1 MGLLQRK
8 CSCGAQSHG
17 NSECAECA
25 KKHNT
30 LQRKLTIGAS
40 NDPLEAEADRVAD
53 QVMTGTMRDRIDG
66 AALRIQRLGSTRA
79 DSSETE
85 TPPSVDR
92 ALSDSGQPLES
103 MLRRDMQQR
112 FGYDFSHVRVHAG
125 DAAAQ
130 SAREI
135 NANAYTVGH
144 DIVFAA
150 SRFTPGTTA
159 GQHLLAHEL
168 THVVQQSG
176 ADGLRVASGSGAVAA
191 RANRIP
197 TTIQKD
203 DAGGGSTEFKDS
215 VSVVSRPT
223 SGPGVVSGEVTR
235 VETAPAK
242 GKDSAQEIH
251 RGTMKIRFDP
261 SDCSVTIP
269 FGYNF
274 VQAPQAA
281 GTGICDS
288 PPPAT
293 KVPLLSADRFKQ
305 IKDGVLADVNR
316 GLNGWF
322 NVRLA
327 GKSCPGGCADRALPI
342 RVVATEDSAN
352 PDTTITVVNR
362 GGRANAATIC
372 AGSWDSPTAEH
383 EGGHQTLGV
392 GDEYPE
398 TDERLRATVP
408 QWFRPERVR
417 NDYSK
422 MGPAEDSRFAMFHE
436 RHFNAVKTFM
446 EDAFPG
452 CKATLE
458 TQSRPVLPDFRF
470 VVGGGYASLSGVS
483 GSFLEAG
490 LRIGIPLDRMR
501 RWEVVMGPQINWLNA
516 FGHERDQSAF
526 LLGARLGLDGSTGGS
541 GHGFTAGAFGEAGYG
556 WFSSNDWRSAGV
568 NDRSA
573 SAAYGEVGVGA
584 GYRTP
589 LVGGSTRFD
598 FRAEGA
604 AGTAFGA
611 PSAAG
616 RTPADI
622 ESDPQRSKWF
632 RLGVTAGVQF

>member
-1 MGLLQRK
+1 LQRNL
-8 CSCGAQSHG
+8 A
-17 NSECAECA
+17 
-25 KKHNT
+25 
-30 LQRKLTIGAS
+30 IGAS
-40 NDPLEAEADRVAD
+40 NDPLEGEADRVAD
-53 QVMTGTMRDRIDG
+53 QVMTQAPRRQIGGTP
-66 AALRIQRLGSTRA
+66 LRIQRLGNTPENSG
-79 DSSETE
+79 ETE
-85 TPPSVDR
+85 IPHSVDR
-92 ALSDSGQPLES
+92 ALSDSGRPLES
-103 MLRRDMQQR
+103 PLREHMQQR
-112 FGYDFSHVRVHAG
+112 FGYDFSRVRVHAG
-125 DAAAQ
+125 ATAAQ

-135 NANAYTVGH
+135 NANAYTVGR
-144 DIVFAA
+144 DIVFGAGRFA
-150 SRFTPGTTA
+150 PETSRGR
-159 GQHLLAHEL
+159 HLLAHEL
-168 THVVQQSG
+168 THVIQQSG
-176 ADGLRVASGSGAVAA
+176 VDGSHVSSGGGVIAA
-191 RANRIP
+191 QANRIP
-197 TTIQKD
+197 ATIQKD

-215 VSVVSRPT
+215 VSVLSRPT
-223 SGPGVVSGEVTR
+223 SGPGVVSGQVTR
-235 VETAPAK
+235 VETAPAI
-242 GKDSAQEIH
+242 GKNPAQEIN
-251 RGTMKIRFDP
+251 RGTMNIRFDP

-274 VQAPQAA
+274 VQAAQAT

-327 GKSCPGGCADRALPI
+327 GKSCPGACADRALPI

-372 AGSWDSPTAEH
+372 AGSWDPSTAEH

-458 TQSRPVLPDFRF
+458 AQSRPVLPDYRF
-470 VVGGGYASLSGVS
+470 VLGGGYASLSGVS

-516 FGHERDQSAF
+516 FGHEREQSAF
-526 LLGARLGLDGSTGGS
+526 LLGARLGLEGSTGGS

-556 WFSSNDWRSAGV
+556 WFSSNDWRSGSGAG

-611 PSAAG
+611 PSTAG
-616 RTPADI
+616 RIPTDI

-632 RLGVTAGVQF
+632 RVGVTAGVQF